1 MPSLGLSSLAHTWGE
16 VPTLQDQGEEQ
27 VKKSTETQREGTVT
41 LGPQATCRRRAELCF
56 DPPSPEHGGY
66 SATPFVGLTG
76 ARLNQDP
83 WSQCCRA
90 GQGVHGDPARSGQQF
105 HRPASVCPLNTAL
118 LLRHVLAPPKGELG
132 SCQRGPSWNSSSAM
146 DLGEQGARAV
156 SAGHVPKGR
165 EDPETQC
172 VPANTRP

>member
-1 MPSLGLSSLAHTWGE
+1 MGSSSTGLPPFAPSTQPYCS
-16 VPTLQDQGEEQ
+16 VP
-27 VKKSTETQREGTVT
+27 
-41 LGPQATCRRRAELCF
+41 
-56 DPPSPEHGGY
+56 
-66 SATPFVGLTG
+66 
-76 ARLNQDP
+76 
-83 WSQCCRA
+83 
-90 GQGVHGDPARSGQQF
+90 
-105 HRPASVCPLNTAL
+105 NTAL